1 MTKYNK
7 HTNKKQ
13 NLTSKSTHTSLLCA
27 IILLVFFGSEKR
39 LNKRKLF
46 LINNLQREKA
56 GESGTVMEKITFPAR
71 RSFHLIRLGPSL
83 VSVLQAEVKQRQDAK
98 LVKECKECF
107 HKC

>member
-7 HTNKKQ
+7 HSKKKQ

-27 IILLVFFGSEKR
+27 IILLVFFVSEKR
-39 LNKRKLF
+39 LNKRKFF
-46 LINNLQREKA
+46 LVKTLQTERA
-56 GESGTVMEKITFPAR
+56 DESGTFIEKTAFPAR
-71 RSFHLIRLGPSL
+71 RCFHLIRLGPSL

>member
-27 IILLVFFGSEKR
+27 IILLLFFGAEKR
-39 LNKRKLF
+39 LNKRKFF
-46 LINNLQREKA
+46 LVNNMQREKA
-56 GESGTVMEKITFPAR
+56 GESRTFMEKITFPAR

-83 VSVLQAEVKQRQDAK
+83 VSVLREQR
-98 LVKECKECF
+98 
-107 HKC
+107 

>member
-1 MTKYNK
+1 MAKYNK

-46 LINNLQREKA
+46 LINNLQRNKA
-56 GESGTVMEKITFPAR
+56 DESGTFMEKITFAAR

-83 VSVLQAEVKQRQDAK
+83 VSVLHAEVKQRQDAK
-98 LVKECKECF
+98 LVKE
-107 HKC
+107 